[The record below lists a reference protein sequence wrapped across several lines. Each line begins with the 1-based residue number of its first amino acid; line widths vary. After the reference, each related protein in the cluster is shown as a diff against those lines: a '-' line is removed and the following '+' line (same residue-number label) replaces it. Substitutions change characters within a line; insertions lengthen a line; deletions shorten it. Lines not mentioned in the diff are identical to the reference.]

1 VAVLNV
7 LVDRGPREVW
17 DVLSDGQA
25 YAEWVM
31 GTRHIRDVDPAW
43 PGLGSKIRYV
53 MGIGPWTFED
63 ITTVRLIE
71 PGQHLELEAHAGPL
85 GTARISI
92 VLLPWGE
99 DRTVVI
105 LDEHPLSGPGAR
117 WHSVLVEGLLR
128 LRNER
133 MLRSLARVVSKRH
146 SRLPYTEPPAD
157 SGMRSACMALP
168 AISREP
174 GPCSFAAGRIPERTA
189 GERDEQRVQQVRPH
203 LLPHRVRLLPG
214 GAVASAQR
222 VQRGQPAAPAARA
235 VRRLRQTV
243 SATRG

>member
-17 DVLSDGQA
+17 DVLSDGGA

-43 PGLGSKIRYV
+43 PELGSKIHYV
-53 MGIGPWTFED
+53 VGIGPWTYED
-63 ITTVRLIE
+63 TTTVRLIE

-85 GTARISI
+85 GSARISI
-92 VLLPWGE
+92 VLLPWGK

-105 LDEHPLSGPGAR
+105 LDEHPLTGPGAR

-133 MLRSLARVVSKRH
+133 MLRSLARVVSQRH
-146 SRLPYTEPPAD
+146 PRLPCDQRPIA
-157 SGMRSACMALP
+157 
-168 AISREP
+168 SR
-174 GPCSFAAGRIPERTA
+174 AA
-189 GERDEQRVQQVRPH
+189 Q
-203 LLPHRVRLLPG
+203 
-214 GAVASAQR
+214 
-222 VQRGQPAAPAARA
+222 AAAY
-235 VRRLRQTV
+235 
-243 SATRG
+243 